1 MQEIFQEFQ
10 GDQVIVLVLIFVAAF
25 GTVLGVLH
33 VFSPHRLRGRAEQI
47 AGQAGTFQPDQ
58 GRQQALI
65 EKLVKWAQPVSR
77 LSLPKEGWENS
88 QLRVRFMNAGWRSAS
103 AAPLYFGA
111 KTVLAVGLPMLGL
124 LAVSSQPGQQS
135 QQLMFVLLAVLGAI
149 GYYLPNVVLARKVS
163 QRQRTVFEEFPD
175 VIDLLTVCVEA
186 GLGLDAALMRVADE
200 LALRCP
206 VLADELQL
214 MLLEL
219 RSGFSKEKA
228 LTNLSLRTGVEDVDK
243 FASMLVQADRF
254 GTSLGDSLRVLSD
267 MLRTKR
273 RMRAEE
279 QAAKIALKLLFPLI
293 FTIFPSLLLVLLGPA
308 FIQIY
313 RVLLPTM
320 AGQGG

>member
-1 MQEIFQEFQ
+1 MQGIIQGFQS
-10 GDQVIVLVLIFVAAF
+10 DQLIVLALIFVAAF
-25 GTVLGVLH
+25 GMVFGVLYA
-33 VFSPHRLRGRAEQI
+33 FSPNRMRGRAEQLAGH
-47 AGQAGTFQPDQ
+47 AGQAGGRA
-58 GRQQALI
+58 GRQQAWI
-65 EKLVKWAQPVSR
+65 DKLVQWTQPVSR
-77 LSLPKEGWENS
+77 LSLPKEGWEGS

-103 AAPLYFGA
+103 AAPLYFTA
-111 KTVLAVGLPMLGL
+111 KTILAIALPMIGLIAVSNQPALQQQHIMLALLTL
-124 LAVSSQPGQQS
+124 LA
-135 QQLMFVLLAVLGAI
+135 AI
-149 GYYLPNVVLARKVS
+149 GYYLPNTVLSHKVAE
-163 QRQRTVFEEFPD
+163 RQRAVFEEFPD

-228 LTNLSLRTGVEDVDK
+228 LSNLSLRTGVEDVDK
-243 FASMLVQADRF
+243 FASMLIQADRF

-320 AGQGG
+320 AGQG

>member
-1 MQEIFQEFQ
+1 MQGIIQGFQA
-10 GDQVIVLVLIFVAAF
+10 DQFVVLALIFVAAF

-33 VFSPHRLRGRAEQI
+33 VLSPNRLRGRAEQI
-47 AGQAGTFQPDQ
+47 AGQAGQLGTEA
-58 GRQQALI
+58 GRQHALI
-65 EKLVKWAQPVSR
+65 EKLVQWAQPVSR
-77 LSLPKEGWENS
+77 LSLPKEGWESS
-88 QLRVRFMNAGWRSAS
+88 QLRVRFMNAGWRNAS

-111 KTVLAVGLPMLGL
+111 KTVIAIALPMIGL
-124 LAVSSQPGQQS
+124 MAVAGQPELQEQGI
-135 QQLMFVLLAVLGAI
+135 MFALLAVLGAI
-149 GYYLPNVVLARKVS
+149 GYYLPNLVLARKVS

-228 LTNLSLRTGVEDVDK
+228 LTNLALRTGVEDVDK

-254 GTSLGDSLRVLSD
+254 GTSLGESLRVLSD

-279 QAAKIALKLLFPLI
+279 LAAKIALKLLFPLI

-313 RVLLPTM
+313 RILLPTM

>member
-1 MQEIFQEFQ
+1 MQGIIQGFQT
-10 GDQVIVLVLIFVAAF
+10 DQFFVLALIFVAAF
-25 GTVLGVLH
+25 GTVFGVLY
-33 VFSPHRLRGRAEQI
+33 VFSPNRMRGRAEQI
-47 AGQAGTFQPDQ
+47 AGQGGQLGAEPE
-58 GRQQALI
+58 RRHAWV
-65 EKLVKWAQPVSR
+65 EKLVQWSQPVSR
-77 LSLPKEGWENS
+77 LSLPKEGWEHS

-103 AAPLYFGA
+103 AASLYFAA
-111 KTVLAVGLPMLGL
+111 KTVLAVALPMIGL
-124 LAVSSQPGQQS
+124 LAASGQPELQDQQVM
-135 QQLMFVLLAVLGAI
+135 LLLLAVLGAI
-149 GYYLPNVVLARKVS
+149 GYYLPNIVLTRKVA

-175 VIDLLTVCVEA
+175 MIDLLTVCVEA

-206 VLADELQL
+206 VLADEVQL

-228 LTNLSLRTGVEDVDK
+228 LSNLSLRTGVEDVDK
-243 FASMLVQADRF
+243 FASMLIQADRF

-320 AGQGG
+320 TGQGG

>member
-1 MQEIFQEFQ
+1 MQGIFQGFQ
-10 GDQVIVLVLIFVAAF
+10 AEQMIVLGLIFVAAF
-25 GTVLGVLH
+25 GSVLGVLY
-33 VFSPHRLRGRAEQI
+33 VFSPNRMRGRMEQL
-47 AGQAGTFQPDQ
+47 AGQGATLGPTVGKQH
-58 GRQQALI
+58 AWT
-65 EKLVKWAQPVSR
+65 EKIARWAQPVSR
-77 LSLPKEGWENS
+77 LSLPKEGWESS
-88 QLRVRFMNAGWRSAS
+88 QLRVRFMNAGWRNAG
-103 AAPLYFGA
+103 AAPLYFAA
-111 KTVLAVGLPMLGL
+111 KTVLAVMLPMAGLIGLNGHPALQDHYMMLSLLGL
-124 LAVSSQPGQQS
+124 
-135 QQLMFVLLAVLGAI
+135 LGAI
-149 GYYLPNVVLARKVS
+149 GYYLPNIVLSRKVS

-228 LTNLSLRTGVEDVDK
+228 LSNLSLRTGVEDVDK
-243 FASMLVQADRF
+243 FASMLIQADRF
-254 GTSLGDSLRVLSD
+254 GTSLGESLRVLSD

-320 AGQGG
+320 SGQGG

>member
-1 MQEIFQEFQ
+1 MQGIIQGFQA
-10 GDQVIVLVLIFVAAF
+10 DKLVVLGLIFVAAF
-25 GTVLGVLH
+25 GTVFGVLYA
-33 VFSPHRLRGRAEQI
+33 FSPNRMRGRAEQI
-47 AGQAGTFQPDQ
+47 ASQASQVSSGAGGQRRAWIDKFVQW
-58 GRQQALI
+58 L
-65 EKLVKWAQPVSR
+65 QPVSR
-77 LSLPKEGWENS
+77 LSLPKEGWESS
-88 QLRVRFMNAGWRSAS
+88 QLRVRFMNAGWRSAG
-103 AAPLYFGA
+103 AAPLYFTA
-111 KTVLAVGLPMLGL
+111 KTVLAIALPMIGL
-124 LAVSSQPGQQS
+124 IAVSSHPGLQQ
-135 QQLMFVLLAVLGAI
+135 QRTMLILLTVLAAI
-149 GYYLPNVVLARKVS
+149 GYYIPNAVLARKVAE
-163 QRQRTVFEEFPD
+163 RQRAVFEEFPD

-206 VLADELQL
+206 TLADELQL

-228 LTNLSLRTGVEDVDK
+228 LSNLSLRTGVEDVDK
-243 FASMLVQADRF
+243 FASMLIQADRF

-308 FIQIY
+308 IIQIY

-320 AGQGG
+320 AGQG

>member
-1 MQEIFQEFQ
+1 MQGIIQGFQS
-10 GDQVIVLVLIFVAAF
+10 DQLVVLALIFVAAF
-25 GTVLGVLH
+25 GMVFAVLYAL
-33 VFSPHRLRGRAEQI
+33 SPNRMRGRAEQLAGH
-47 AGQAGTFQPDQ
+47 AGQADVRA
-58 GRQQALI
+58 GRQQAWI
-65 EKLVKWAQPVSR
+65 DKLVQWTQPVSR
-77 LSLPKEGWENS
+77 LSLPKEGWEGS

-103 AAPLYFGA
+103 AAPLYFTA
-111 KTVLAVGLPMLGL
+111 KTILAIALPMIGL
-124 LAVSSQPGQQS
+124 IAVSNHPALQQ
-135 QQLMFVLLAVLGAI
+135 QHIMLAVLTLLAAI
-149 GYYLPNVVLARKVS
+149 GYYLPNTVLSHKVAE
-163 QRQRTVFEEFPD
+163 RQRAVFEEFPD

-228 LTNLSLRTGVEDVDK
+228 LSNLSLRTGVEDVDK
-243 FASMLVQADRF
+243 FASMLIQADRF

-320 AGQGG
+320 AGQG

>member
-1 MQEIFQEFQ
+1 MQGIIQGFQT
-10 GDQVIVLVLIFVAAF
+10 DQLIILGLIFVAAF
-25 GTVLGVLH
+25 GTVFGVLH
-33 VFSPHRLRGRAEQI
+33 VFSPNRMRGRMEQL
-47 AGQAGTFQPDQ
+47 AGQGGMAPEPGSMNAWLD
-58 GRQQALI
+58 
-65 EKLVKWAQPVSR
+65 KLVQWATPVSR

-88 QLRVRFMNAGWRSAS
+88 QLRVRFMNAGWRNQH
-103 AAPLYFGA
+103 AAPLYFAA
-111 KTVLAVGLPMLGL
+111 KTVLAVSLPMIGL
-124 LAVSSQPGQQS
+124 LALAGQPALQERN
-135 QQLMFVLLAVLGAI
+135 LMFALLALLGAV

-254 GTSLGDSLRVLSD
+254 GTSLGESLRVLSD

>member
-1 MQEIFQEFQ
+1 MQGIIQGFQS
-10 GDQVIVLVLIFVAAF
+10 DQLIVLTLIFVAAF
-25 GTVLGVLH
+25 GMVFGVLYA
-33 VFSPHRLRGRAEQI
+33 FSPNRMRGRAEQL
-47 AGQAGTFQPDQ
+47 AGQPGQASGRS
-58 GRQQALI
+58 GRQQAWI
-65 EKLVKWAQPVSR
+65 DKLVQWTQPVSR
-77 LSLPKEGWENS
+77 LSLPKEGWEGS
-88 QLRVRFMNAGWRSAS
+88 QLRVRFMNAGWRSTS
-103 AAPLYFGA
+103 AAPLYFTA
-111 KTVLAVGLPMLGL
+111 KTILAIALPMIGLIAVSNQPALQQQHIMLALLTL
-124 LAVSSQPGQQS
+124 LA
-135 QQLMFVLLAVLGAI
+135 AI
-149 GYYLPNVVLARKVS
+149 GYYLPNTVLSHKVAE
-163 QRQRTVFEEFPD
+163 RQRAVFEEFPD

-228 LTNLSLRTGVEDVDK
+228 LSNLSLRTGVEDVDK
-243 FASMLVQADRF
+243 FASMLIQADRF

-320 AGQGG
+320 AGQG

>member
-1 MQEIFQEFQ
+1 MQDIMQ
-10 GDQVIVLVLIFVAAF
+10 GFRIDQWIVLALIFVAAF
-25 GTVLGVLH
+25 GTVFGVLYA
-33 VFSPHRLRGRAEQI
+33 FSPDRVRGRMEQI
-47 AGQAGTFQPDQ
+47 ASETGGFTGDAGQH
-58 GRQQALI
+58 QALI
-65 EKLVKWAQPVSR
+65 ETIVRWAQPVSR
-77 LSLPKEGWENS
+77 LSLPKEGWESS
-88 QLRVRFMNAGWRSAS
+88 QLRVRFMNAGWRNAN
-103 AAPLYFGA
+103 AAPLYFAA
-111 KTVLAVGLPMLGL
+111 KTLLAVALPMLGL
-124 LAVSSQPGQQS
+124 VATASTPAFQQES
-135 QQLMFVLLAVLGAI
+135 AMFAMLAVLAAI
-149 GYYLPNVVLARKVS
+149 GYYIPNILLSRKVAT
-163 QRQRTVFEEFPD
+163 RQRTVFEEFPD

-228 LTNLSLRTGVEDVDK
+228 LGNLSLRTGVEDVDK
-243 FASMLVQADRF
+243 FASMLIQADRF
-254 GTSLGDSLRVLSD
+254 GTSLGESLRVLSD

-293 FTIFPSLLLVLLGPA
+293 FTIFPTLLLVLLGPA

-320 AGQGG
+320 AGGN

>member
-1 MQEIFQEFQ
+1 MQGIIQGFQANQ
-10 GDQVIVLVLIFVAAF
+10 LVVLALVFIAAF
-25 GTVLGVLH
+25 GS
-33 VFSPHRLRGRAEQI
+33 VFGILYALSPNRMRGRVEQI
-47 AGQAGTFQPDQ
+47 AGQAGGTAADPN
-58 GRQQALI
+58 QQHAWL
-65 EKLVKWAQPVSR
+65 EKLVQWAQPVSR

-103 AAPLYFGA
+103 AAPLYFAA
-111 KTVLAVGLPMLGL
+111 KTVLALGLPMIGLPAVTGRLGL
-124 LAVSSQPGQQS
+124 QDQYIIFSLLVVLA
-135 QQLMFVLLAVLGAI
+135 AI
-149 GYYLPNVVLARKVS
+149 GYYLPNFVLARKVA

-206 VLADELQL
+206 VLADELKL

-228 LTNLSLRTGVEDVDK
+228 LSNLSLRTGVEDVDK
-243 FASMLVQADRF
+243 FASMLIQADRF
-254 GTSLGDSLRVLSD
+254 GTSLGESLRVLSD

-320 AGQGG
+320 SGGN

>member
-1 MQEIFQEFQ
+1 MQGIIQGFQS
-10 GDQVIVLVLIFVAAF
+10 DQLVLLGLIFVAAF
-25 GTVLGVLH
+25 GMVFGVLH
-33 VFSPHRLRGRAEQI
+33 VLSPNRMRGRMEQI
-47 AGQAGTFQPDQ
+47 AGQGRAEPDAGKQH
-58 GRQQALI
+58 AWV
-65 EKLVKWAQPVSR
+65 EKMLHWSR
-77 LSLPKEGWENS
+77 HISRFSLPKEGWENS
-88 QLRVRFMNAGWRSAS
+88 QLRVRFMNAGWRNAN
-103 AAPLYFGA
+103 AAPMYFAG
-111 KTVLAVGLPMLGL
+111 KTVLAVLLPMIGL
-124 LAVSSQPGQQS
+124 LALSGQQAF
-135 QQLMFVLLAVLGAI
+135 QERNMMFGLLAVLGAL
-149 GYYLPNVVLARKVS
+149 GYYLPNVVLARKVA
-163 QRQRTVFEEFPD
+163 QRKRLVFEEFPD

-228 LTNLSLRTGVEDVDK
+228 LSNLSLRTGVEDVDK
-243 FASMLVQADRF
+243 FASMLIQAERF
-254 GTSLGDSLRVLSD
+254 GTSLGESLRVLSE

-273 RMRAEE
+273 RMLAEE

-320 AGQGG
+320 AGGQGG

>member
-1 MQEIFQEFQ
+1 MQDIMQ
-10 GDQVIVLVLIFVAAF
+10 GFRIDQWIVLALIFVAAF
-25 GTVLGVLH
+25 GTVFGVLYA
-33 VFSPHRLRGRAEQI
+33 FSPDRMRGRMERIASETGSFTGD
-47 AGQAGTFQPDQ
+47 AGQ
-58 GRQQALI
+58 RQALI
-65 EKLVKWAQPVSR
+65 DTIVRWAQPVSR
-77 LSLPKEGWENS
+77 LSLPKEGWEHS
-88 QLRVRFMNAGWRSAS
+88 QLRIRFMNAGWRNAN
-103 AAPLYFGA
+103 AAPLYFAA
-111 KTVLAVGLPMLGL
+111 KTLLAVALPMLGL
-124 LAVSSQPGQQS
+124 VATASTPAFQQES
-135 QQLMFVLLAVLGAI
+135 AMFAMLAVLAAI
-149 GYYLPNVVLARKVS
+149 GYYIPNILLSRKVAT
-163 QRQRTVFEEFPD
+163 RQRTVFEEFPD

-228 LTNLSLRTGVEDVDK
+228 LGNLSLRTGVEDVDK

-254 GTSLGDSLRVLSD
+254 GTSLGESLRVLSD

-293 FTIFPSLLLVLLGPA
+293 FTIFPTLLLVLLGPA

-320 AGQGG
+320 AGTN

>member
-1 MQEIFQEFQ
+1 MQDVIQGFQT
-10 GDQVIVLVLIFVAAF
+10 DQLLVLGLIFVAAF
-25 GTVLGVLH
+25 GMVFGVLY
-33 VFSPHRLRGRAEQI
+33 VLSPNRMRGRMEQL
-47 AGQAGTFQPDQ
+47 AGQSAPRPADA
-58 GRQQALI
+58 GRQRALV
-65 EKLVKWAQPVSR
+65 EKLVQWAQPMSR
-77 LSLPKEGWENS
+77 LSLPKEGWESS
-88 QLRVRFMNAGWRSAS
+88 QLRVRFMNAGWRNAS
-103 AAPLYFGA
+103 AAPLYFAA
-111 KTVLAVGLPMLGL
+111 KTMLAVALPMIGL
-124 LAVSSQPGQQS
+124 IALSGQPAFQQGNI
-135 QQLMFVLLAVLGAI
+135 MFVVLAVLGAI
-149 GYYLPNVVLARKVS
+149 GYYVPNFVLARKVS
-163 QRQRTVFEEFPD
+163 QRQRAVFEEFPD

-219 RSGFSKEKA
+219 RSGFSKEKTLA
-228 LTNLSLRTGVEDVDK
+228 NLSLRTGVEDVDK
-243 FASMLVQADRF
+243 FASMLIQADRF
-254 GTSLGDSLRVLSD
+254 GTSLGESLRVLSD

-320 AGQGG
+320 TGQGG

>member
-1 MQEIFQEFQ
+1 MQGIFQGFQ
-10 GDQVIVLVLIFVAAF
+10 AEHLIVLGLIFIAAF
-25 GTVLGVLH
+25 GTVFGVLH
-33 VFSPHRLRGRAEQI
+33 VLSPNRMRGRMEQI
-47 AGQAGTFQPDQ
+47 AGQGGRIEPDAGKQHEWV
-58 GRQQALI
+58 
-65 EKLVKWAQPVSR
+65 EKLVQWVQPVSKF
-77 LSLPKEGWENS
+77 SLPKEGWENS
-88 QLRVRFMNAGWRSAS
+88 QLRVRFMNAGWRTQG

-111 KTVLAVGLPMLGL
+111 KTIFAVALPMAGLIGLSGHPALQNHNLMLSLLG
-124 LAVSSQPGQQS
+124 
-135 QQLMFVLLAVLGAI
+135 VLGAI
-149 GYYLPNVVLARKVS
+149 GYYLPNAVLARKVR

-175 VIDLLTVCVEA
+175 MIDLLTVCVEA

-206 VLADELQL
+206 VMADELQL

-228 LTNLSLRTGVEDVDK
+228 LSNLSLRTGVEDVDK
-243 FASMLVQADRF
+243 FASMLIQADRF
-254 GTSLGDSLRVLSD
+254 GTSLGESLRVLSD

>member
-1 MQEIFQEFQ
+1 MQGIIQGFQA
-10 GDQVIVLVLIFVAAF
+10 DQVIILGLIFVAAF
-25 GTVLGVLH
+25 GTVFGVLH
-33 VFSPHRLRGRAEQI
+33 VFSPNRMRGRMEQL
-47 AGQAGTFQPDQ
+47 AGQGGTAPEPGSMNAWLD
-58 GRQQALI
+58 
-65 EKLVKWAQPVSR
+65 KLVQWATPVSR

-88 QLRVRFMNAGWRSAS
+88 QLRVRFMNAGWRNPH
-103 AAPLYFGA
+103 AAPLYFAA
-111 KTVLAVGLPMLGL
+111 KTVLAVSLPMIGLMALAGQPALQERNLMFAL
-124 LAVSSQPGQQS
+124 LA
-135 QQLMFVLLAVLGAI
+135 LLGAI
-149 GYYLPNVVLARKVS
+149 GYYLPNFVLSRKVS

-243 FASMLVQADRF
+243 FASMLIQADRF
-254 GTSLGDSLRVLSD
+254 GTSLGESLRVLSD

>member
-1 MQEIFQEFQ
+1 MQGVHTEQILM
-10 GDQVIVLVLIFVAAF
+10 LVLIFVAAF
-25 GTVLGVLH
+25 GA
-33 VFSPHRLRGRAEQI
+33 VFGLLLTFAPSRAHERMGQI
-47 AGQAGTFQPDQ
+47 VGTTTGAGTGQDN
-58 GRQQALI
+58 AWI
-65 EKLVKWAQPVSR
+65 DNLVRWAKPVSR
-77 LSLPKEGWENS
+77 LSLPKEGWEGS
-88 QLRVRFMNAGWRSAS
+88 QMRVRFMNAGWRSN
-103 AAPLYFGA
+103 AAPHLYFAA
-111 KTVLAVGLPMLGL
+111 KTVLAIGLPMLAL
-124 LAVSSQPGQQS
+124 VAVSGLQAFQGQYQT
-135 QQLMFVLLAVLGAI
+135 VALLAVLGAL
-149 GYYLPNVVLARKVS
+149 GYYLPNAVLSRKVDN
-163 QRQRTVFEEFPD
+163 RKRAVFEEFPD

-219 RSGFSKEKA
+219 RSGFAKDKA
-228 LTNLSLRTGVEDVDK
+228 LTNLALRTGVEDVDK
-243 FASMLVQADRF
+243 FASMLNQADRF
-254 GTSLGDSLRVLSD
+254 GTSLGESLRVLSD

-293 FTIFPSLLLVLLGPA
+293 FMIFPTLLLVLLGPA

-320 AGQGG
+320 SGQ

>member
-1 MQEIFQEFQ
+1 MQGIIQ
-10 GDQVIVLVLIFVAAF
+10 GLQADQLFILGLIFVAAF
-25 GTVLGVLH
+25 GTVFGVLY
-33 VFSPHRLRGRAEQI
+33 VLSPNRMRGRVEQL
-47 AGQAGTFQPDQ
+47 AGQGGLAPDA
-58 GRQQALI
+58 GRQHAWMD
-65 EKLVKWAQPVSR
+65 KLVQWSMPVSR

-88 QLRVRFMNAGWRSAS
+88 QLRVRFMNAGWRSTQ

-111 KTVLAVGLPMLGL
+111 KTVLAVTLPMIGL
-124 LAVSSQPGQQS
+124 LALSGQPALQERN
-135 QQLMFVLLAVLGAI
+135 LMLALLAMLGAI
-149 GYYLPNVVLARKVS
+149 GYYLPNIVLARKVS

-254 GTSLGDSLRVLSD
+254 GTSLGESLRVLSD

>member
-1 MQEIFQEFQ
+1 MQGIIQGFQA
-10 GDQVIVLVLIFVAAF
+10 DQLVVLALIFVAAF
-25 GTVLGVLH
+25 GTVFGLLY
-33 VFSPHRLRGRAEQI
+33 VFSPNRMRGRAEQL
-47 AGQAGTFQPDQ
+47 AGQAGQFDADP

-65 EKLVKWAQPVSR
+65 EKLVQWAQPVSR
-77 LSLPKEGWENS
+77 LSLPKDGWENS
-88 QLRVRFMNAGWRSAS
+88 QLRVRFMNAGWRNTS
-103 AAPLYFGA
+103 AAPLYFAA
-111 KTVLAVGLPMLGL
+111 KTVLAVALPMIGL
-124 LAVSSQPGQQS
+124 IAVSGQPRFQNQHV
-135 QQLMFVLLAVLGAI
+135 MFSLLAVLAAI
-149 GYYLPNVVLARKVS
+149 GYYLPNAVLARKVA

-228 LTNLSLRTGVEDVDK
+228 LSNLSLRTGVEDVDK
-243 FASMLVQADRF
+243 FASMLIQADRF
-254 GTSLGDSLRVLSD
+254 GTSLGESLRVLSD

-313 RVLLPTM
+313 RILLPTM
-320 AGQGG
+320 TGQGG